1 MAVGARAT
9 QQVQTPVS
17 LIAGVDGTP
26 DGFEAIQDGRI
37 SGTVSQ
43 NGGAMAANGIEAAVK
58 LLKGETLD
66 TTEIVTDNTWID
78 SNNVKDYE

>member
-1 MAVGARAT
+1 MPAT

-17 LIAGVDGTP
+17 LSQAFDGTP

-78 SNNVKDYE
+78 SSNVKDYE